1 MERRSNYPIEI
12 KAKIDLN
19 TDLLLTELQQLL
31 GKDRSKLLR
40 LIIADFFNRNIDI
53 IDEHTNSK
61 SDKAPLIEAIL
72 KDFFNYNRETI
83 NQYIKFK
90 NGNTRKKD
98 GSAMSCVCQS
108 RQRLVKLWME
118 AA

>member
-53 IDEHTNSK
+53 IDEHTNHK
-61 SDKAPLIEAIL
+61 SDKAPLIL

-90 NGNTRKKD
+90 NDKTT
-98 GSAMSCVCQS
+98 
-108 RQRLVKLWME
+108 
-118 AA
+118 

>member
-61 SDKAPLIEAIL
+61 SDIYCRRTDLGGLSILEFNVLVNGFPIIIEEVL
-72 KDFFNYNRETI
+72 
-83 NQYIKFK
+83 
-90 NGNTRKKD
+90 
-98 GSAMSCVCQS
+98 
-108 RQRLVKLWME
+108 
-118 AA
+118 

>member
-40 LIIADFFNRNIDI
+40 LIIADFFNRNID
-53 IDEHTNSK
+53 EHTNHK

-90 NGNTRKKD
+90 NGKTT
-98 GSAMSCVCQS
+98 
-108 RQRLVKLWME
+108 
-118 AA
+118 

>member
-40 LIIADFFNRNIDI
+40 LYLQLIIPQYFISNKSGIWSLSLI
-53 IDEHTNSK
+53 VHSK
-61 SDKAPLIEAIL
+61 
-72 KDFFNYNRETI
+72 
-83 NQYIKFK
+83 
-90 NGNTRKKD
+90 G
-98 GSAMSCVCQS
+98 
-108 RQRLVKLWME
+108 
-118 AA
+118 

>member
-40 LIIADFFNRNIDI
+40 LII
-53 IDEHTNSK
+53 

-90 NGNTRKKD
+90 NDKTT
-98 GSAMSCVCQS
+98 
-108 RQRLVKLWME
+108 
-118 AA
+118 

>member
-1 MERRSNYPIEI
+1 MERRCNYPIEI
-12 KAKIDLN
+12 RAKIDLN

-40 LIIADFFNRNIDI
+40 LILADFFNRNIDI

-61 SDKAPLIEAIL
+61 SDKAIL
-72 KDFFNYNRETI
+72 KDFFDYNRETI

-90 NGNTRKKD
+90 NDKTT
-98 GSAMSCVCQS
+98 
-108 RQRLVKLWME
+108 
-118 AA
+118 

>member
-19 TDLLLTELQQLL
+19 TDLLLTELL

-53 IDEHTNSK
+53 IDEHTNHK

-90 NGNTRKKD
+90 NDKTT
-98 GSAMSCVCQS
+98 
-108 RQRLVKLWME
+108 
-118 AA
+118 

>member
-40 LIIADFFNRNIDI
+40 LIITDFFDRNLDLIDQYK
-53 IDEHTNSK
+53 DVT
-61 SDKAPLIEAIL
+61 DKVGKNVLVETIL

-90 NGNTRKKD
+90 NEKNKPK
-98 GSAMSCVCQS
+98 
-108 RQRLVKLWME
+108 
-118 AA
+118 

>member
-19 TDLLLTELQQLL
+19 TDLLLTELQKLL

-40 LIIADFFNRNIDI
+40 LILTDFFDRNIDL
-53 IDEHTNSK
+53 IDEYSHSNTDK
-61 SDKAPLIEAIL
+61 SALVEAIL
-72 KDFFNYNRETI
+72 KDFFNHNRETI

-90 NGNTRKKD
+90 NEKNKP
-98 GSAMSCVCQS
+98 S
-108 RQRLVKLWME
+108 
-118 AA
+118 

>member
-1 MERRSNYPIEI
+1 MERRCNYPIEI

-40 LIIADFFNRNIDI
+40 LIITDFFDRNLDLIDQYK
-53 IDEHTNSK
+53 DVT
-61 SDKAPLIEAIL
+61 DKVGKNVLVETIL

-90 NGNTRKKD
+90 NEKNKPK
-98 GSAMSCVCQS
+98 
-108 RQRLVKLWME
+108 
-118 AA
+118 

>member
-40 LIIADFFNRNIDI
+40 LIITDFFNRNIDI
-53 IDEHTNSK
+53 IDEHTNHK

-90 NGNTRKKD
+90 NDKTT
-98 GSAMSCVCQS
+98 
-108 RQRLVKLWME
+108 
-118 AA
+118 